1 METSLSS
8 LLDPVNMI
16 GVMVRSC
23 PAITLKLLENDRR
36 EPSLVASNT
45 YLPGFTFKKS
55 NIPLLFTS
63 VDIATDKS
71 DWFNKIT
78 VAASAALLFC
88 KKTAPCIVDDLVWA

>member
-8 LLDPVNMI
+8 LFDPVSMI
-16 GVMVRSC
+16 GIMVRSC
-23 PAITLKLLENDRR
+23 PAITLKLLENDRS

-55 NIPLLFTS
+55 NIPLLFTNA
-63 VDIATDKS
+63 DIATDES
-71 DWFNKIT
+71 GWFNKIT

-88 KKTAPCIVDDLVWA
+88 KKTLPCIADGLVWA